1 MKKIPY
7 IFIVLLLIIT
17 IPVNATRGALRKA
30 SIKKCSDG
38 RYYGYHSS
46 NGTIHWHLAEAH
58 PEMSSGW
65 AAVGDPLSGDP
76 CPNIKHEYTT
86 TTTTTTRPT
95 TTVHVVPVV
104 PATTSTTTTTSTKE
118 TTTIT
123 ESTTT
128 EEITTTSES
137 TTTTTTNPI
146 ILLRVN
152 GDSVSI
158 KDNKGEVY
166 IMNWKNDIEFTIEN
180 GYSIKVYDGNEL
192 INDRF
197 QYESDKEYK
206 VEIYLDD
213 ELIETDNI
221 MIKKY
226 SLVLSIFIYAFLFG
240 LILMFP
246 TAMIIVNIL
255 LVRNNKK
262 NRIYR
267 R

>member
-1 MKKIPY
+1 MKKILY

-17 IPVNATRGALRKA
+17 IPVNATSGALRKA

-46 NGTIHWHLAEAH
+46 NGSIHWHLAESH

-76 CPNIKHEYTT
+76 CPNIKHEYST

-95 TTVHVVPVV
+95 TKKTTTVHVVPAV
-104 PATTSTTTTTSTKE
+104 PATTHSTTTSTTTSTTE
-118 TTTIT
+118 T
-123 ESTTT
+123 TTT

-137 TTTTTTNPI
+137 TTTTKTNHI

-152 GDSVSI
+152 GDSISI

-192 INDRF
+192 INNKF

-206 VEIYLDD
+206 VEVYLDD

-221 MIKKY
+221 TIKKY
-226 SLVLSIFIYAFLFG
+226 SLFLSIFSYIIVFG
-240 LILMFP
+240 LVLG
-246 TAMIIVNIL
+246 L
-255 LVRNNKK
+255 GCL
-262 NRIYR
+262 
-267 R
+267 